1 MTFNLSGKV
10 FSRKTET
17 KQKRLLTT
25 RKGSRRSGLAEYAYA
40 KPHREIGAEHV
51 KAILEEALD
60 LWPWGNSVA
69 PIRGTSPTVR
79 EGSKYAT

>member
-1 MTFNLSGKV
+1 MAKYSLAKLRQNKKDSLQRVRDLGP
-10 FSRKTET
+10 
-17 KQKRLLTT
+17 L
-25 RKGSRRSGLAEYAYA
+25 GLAEYAYA